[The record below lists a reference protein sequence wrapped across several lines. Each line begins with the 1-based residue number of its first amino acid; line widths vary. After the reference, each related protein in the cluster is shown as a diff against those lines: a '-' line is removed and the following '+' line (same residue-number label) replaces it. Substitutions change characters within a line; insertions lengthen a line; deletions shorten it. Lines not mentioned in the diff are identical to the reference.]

1 MNFSLTKETFQFYF
15 SVSYANT
22 FYRYHITFLE
32 CAFFEKFDL
41 KMLPCLSLQF
51 IREYTAPWDLCYQVM
66 FEKIRGLQLLVREN
80 EGLDAKQTV
89 PGSNGYYQM

>member
-1 MNFSLTKETFQFYF
+1 M
-15 SVSYANT
+15 
-22 FYRYHITFLE
+22 LE
-32 CAFFEKFDL
+32 FIV
-41 KMLPCLSLQF
+41 

-66 FEKIRGLQLLVREN
+66 FEKIRGLQLLVRNN